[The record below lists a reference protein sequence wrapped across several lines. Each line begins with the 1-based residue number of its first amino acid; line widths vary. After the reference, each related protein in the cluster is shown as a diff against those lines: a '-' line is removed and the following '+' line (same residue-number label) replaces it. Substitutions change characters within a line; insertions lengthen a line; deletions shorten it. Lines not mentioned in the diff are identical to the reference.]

1 MKIKKNSFNIFLII
15 TTIVSLCLTTVY
27 PILAL
32 ESEMTEKDYENIVSS
47 FIYSFDNIEEKVTFH
62 KFLRDIDNVEAY
74 ALLDIGSEGY
84 AVVAKDSDL
93 ILEIR
98 FQTSVQDIQDK
109 EFYISA
115 GCFINKNDLKKL
127 KSDTKKQDK
136 INELRDKNK
145 KIKKEKK
152 RKFEYKAISRG
163 TTGSVVL
170 NKPSQLNGGT
180 EVGVSDSRMTLYQKA
195 AWRNNSQYSRDGV
208 CGSIAAA
215 TMVTYHDM
223 YVSSSY
229 INQPYNCST
238 DDHAKWIINHFKKY
252 CEVLSN
258 GGSTPYSVANGITRA
273 LYALDNKSS
282 KVGNQTSSESTIK
295 SKIKAGR
302 PVVLELPSVKPNPY
316 GAHMVCAYKYVDYN
330 GYLWFKA
337 SDNWGNLA
345 WINRN
350 WVGQGIYLN

>member
-115 GCFINKNDLKKL
+115 GCFINKNDLK
-127 KSDTKKQDK
+127 
-136 INELRDKNK
+136 N
-145 KIKKEKK
+145 
-152 RKFEYKAISRG
+152 
-163 TTGSVVL
+163 
-170 NKPSQLNGGT
+170 
-180 EVGVSDSRMTLYQKA
+180 
-195 AWRNNSQYSRDGV
+195 
-208 CGSIAAA
+208 
-215 TMVTYHDM
+215 
-223 YVSSSY
+223 
-229 INQPYNCST
+229 
-238 DDHAKWIINHFKKY
+238 
-252 CEVLSN
+252 
-258 GGSTPYSVANGITRA
+258 
-273 LYALDNKSS
+273 
-282 KVGNQTSSESTIK
+282 
-295 SKIKAGR
+295 
-302 PVVLELPSVKPNPY
+302 
-316 GAHMVCAYKYVDYN
+316 
-330 GYLWFKA
+330 
-337 SDNWGNLA
+337 
-345 WINRN
+345 
-350 WVGQGIYLN
+350 